1 MKKGVFIFLGLILSF
16 SCNEKKEKTTGNHDH
31 VKMDHEMT
39 ADELH
44 LSDQQIQ
51 LGNITVDSVT
61 EHTLGEEFLI
71 TGIVNVNQNHASSI
85 ASRVMGRIE
94 KLHLKN
100 IGDVI
105 AKGELLYEIYSED
118 LDIAIKEL
126 LLANEKI
133 KSLKNEQVDM
143 QKILEGARNKLK
155 LYGLSDDQIKEFE
168 TKGTTSNTVK
178 IFSTSSGVI
187 TSVDVKEGDY
197 IMEGG
202 SIFHLADL
210 SSLWV
215 EGQVYSD
222 YLNFVKNGMTAR
234 ITFPGL
240 PDKEFNGKI
249 SFINPE
255 LNTASK
261 INAIRIEIP
270 NKNQELRPGIQAYIS
285 VLTNQVNALAVPTD
299 AIIRDGKGSTVWI
312 KTGKNMFK
320 SRMVTTGAETN
331 SYTELKSGLEKGDI
345 IVVTGAY
352 LLNSEFIFKN
362 GVNPME
368 GHDMSKM

>member
-1 MKKGVFIFLGLILSF
+1 LLF
-16 SCNEKKEKTTGNHDH
+16 SCNQMKERETGGQSN
-31 VKMDHEMT
+31 VQMDHEMG

-44 LSDQQIQ
+44 LNDQQVQ
-51 LGNITVDSVT
+51 LGNITVDSIM

-71 TGIVNVNQNHASSI
+71 TGIVNINQNQASSI

-105 AKGELLYEIYSED
+105 EKGELLYEIYSED
-118 LDIAIKEL
+118 LDMAIREL

-133 KSLKNEQVDM
+133 KTLKNEQVNM
-143 QKILEGARNKLK
+143 TKILESTRNKLK

-168 TKGTTSNTVK
+168 TKGITSNTIK

-187 TSVDVKEGDY
+187 TSVDVKEGNY
-197 IMEGG
+197 IMEGA
-202 SIFHLADL
+202 SVFHLADL

-222 YLNFVKNGMTAR
+222 YLNFVKSGMTAR
-234 ITFPGL
+234 VTFPGL
-240 PDKEFNGKI
+240 PNKEFNGKI
-249 SFINPE
+249 IFINPE

-261 INAIRIEIP
+261 INRIRIEIT
-270 NKNQELRPGIQAYIS
+270 NKSQELKPGIQAYIS
-285 VLTNQVNALAVPTD
+285 VLTNQINALAAPTD
-299 AIIRDGKGSTVWI
+299 AIIRDGKGSTVWV

-320 SRMVTTGAETN
+320 SRMVTTGAEAN
-331 SYTELKSGLEKGDI
+331 SYTEIKSGLKKGDI